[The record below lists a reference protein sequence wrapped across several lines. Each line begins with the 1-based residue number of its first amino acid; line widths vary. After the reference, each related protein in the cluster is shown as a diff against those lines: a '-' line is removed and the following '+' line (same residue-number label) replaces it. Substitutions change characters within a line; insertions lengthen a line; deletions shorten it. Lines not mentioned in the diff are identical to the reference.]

1 MLIDTDSFVTQRIAE
16 DEILEPEKTA
26 LIIIDMMNRFC
37 NPVWLAQGNHQKAEW
52 FARELDY
59 VIPNVT
65 DALHMFRAA
74 GALVVHAVCARWT
87 LDKRDA
93 PLHMRERDYDL
104 FDTPAMSV
112 IDQLAPLP
120 GELLVRKTTGS
131 VFTGTGLE
139 YLLHNAG
146 IENLVLCG
154 QYGSACVFYSLI
166 QSRELNFK
174 KRLWLEDCILYG
186 NETSKHLFPAL
197 VGQHWAVL
205 ANREEVANALAPSAV
220 SVI

>member
-1 MLIDTDSFVTQRIAE
+1 MLIDTDTFVTQRIAE
-16 DEILEPEKTA
+16 DEVLEPEKTA
-26 LIIIDMMNRFC
+26 LVIIDMMNRFC

-104 FDTPAMSV
+104 FDSPAMSV

-166 QSRELNFK
+166 QSREFGFK

-197 VGQHWAVL
+197 VGQHWAIL
-205 ANREEVANALAPSAV
+205 ANRDEVARVLAPATV
-220 SVI
+220 ATG

>member
-1 MLIDTDSFVTQRIAE
+1 MLIDTNDFVTQRIAK
-16 DEILEPEKTA
+16 DDSLEPEKTA

-37 NPVWLAQGNHQKAEW
+37 NPVWLAQGDHERAEW

-65 DALHMFRAA
+65 DALRIFREA
-74 GALVVHAVCARWT
+74 GALIVHAVCARWT

-104 FDTPAMSV
+104 FDTPGMSV
-112 IDQLAPLP
+112 IDQLAPQP
-120 GELLVRKTTGS
+120 GEILIRKTTGS

-139 YLLHNAG
+139 YLLRQAG
-146 IENLVLCG
+146 IENVVLCG

-166 QSRELNFK
+166 QSREFGFQQ
-174 KRLWLEDCILYG
+174 RVWLEDCILYG

-197 VGQHWAVL
+197 VGQHWAKL
-205 ANREEVANALAPSAV
+205 ATREEVGRALAPCAV
-220 SVI
+220 SAG

>member
-1 MLIDTDSFVTQRIAE
+1 MLIDTDSFDTQRLASGE
-16 DEILEPEKTA
+16 VLEPEETA

-65 DALHMFRAA
+65 DALRIFREA

-87 LDKRDA
+87 LDRRDA

-104 FDTPAMSV
+104 FDTPGMSV

-120 GELLVRKTTGS
+120 GEIMIRKTTGS

-139 YLLHNAG
+139 YLLRQAG
-146 IENLVLCG
+146 IENVVLSG

-166 QSRELNFK
+166 QSREFGYK
-174 KRLWLEDCILYG
+174 QRVWLEDCILYN

-197 VGQHWAVL
+197 VGQNWATL
-205 ANREEVANALAPSAV
+205 ATKEEVSRALAATAIPAV
-220 SVI
+220 

>member
-1 MLIDTDSFVTQRIAE
+1 MLIDTDAFVTQRIGE
-16 DEILEPEKTA
+16 DEVLEPEKTA
-26 LIIIDMMNRFC
+26 LVIIDMMNRFC

-65 DALHMFRAA
+65 DALHMFREA
-74 GALVVHAVCARWT
+74 GALIVHAVCARWT
-87 LDKRDA
+87 LDARDA
-93 PLHMRERDYDL
+93 PLHMRDRDYDL
-104 FDTPAMSV
+104 FDSPAMSV

-166 QSRELNFK
+166 QSREFGFK

-197 VGQHWAVL
+197 VGQHWAIL
-205 ANREEVANALAPSAV
+205 ANRDEVARVLAPATV
-220 SVI
+220 ATG

>member
-1 MLIDTDSFVTQRIAE
+1 MLIDTDDFVTQRIAA
-16 DEILEPEKTA
+16 DEVLAPDKTA

-37 NPVWLAQGNHQKAEW
+37 NPVWLAQGNHQRAEW

-65 DALHMFRAA
+65 DALRTFREA

-120 GELLVRKTTGS
+120 GEMLIRKTTGS

-139 YLLHNAG
+139 YLLQQAG
-146 IENLVLCG
+146 IENVALCG

-166 QSRELNFK
+166 QSREFGFT
-174 KRLWLEDCILYG
+174 KRIWLEDCILYSS
-186 NETSKHLFPAL
+186 EVSKHLFPAL
-197 VGQHWAVL
+197 VGQHWATL
-205 ANREEVANALAPSAV
+205 ATREEAARALASTAV
-220 SVI
+220 ATA

>member
-16 DEILEPEKTA
+16 DEVLEPEKTA

-52 FARELDY
+52 FARELSY

-166 QSRELNFK
+166 QSREFGFK
-174 KRLWLEDCILYG
+174 KRFWLEDCILYG

-197 VGQHWAVL
+197 VGQHWAIL
-205 ANREEVANALAPSAV
+205 SNRDEVARALAPAAV
-220 SVI
+220 AAG

>member
-1 MLIDTDSFVTQRIAE
+1 MLIDTNDFVTQRIAK
-16 DEILEPEKTA
+16 DETLEPEKTA

-37 NPVWLAQGNHQKAEW
+37 NPVWLAQGDHERAEW

-65 DALHMFRAA
+65 DALRIFREA

-104 FDTPAMSV
+104 FDTPGMSV
-112 IDQLAPLP
+112 IDQLAPQP
-120 GELLVRKTTGS
+120 GEILIRKTSGS

-139 YLLHNAG
+139 YLLHQAS
-146 IENLVLCG
+146 IENVVLCG

-166 QSRELNFK
+166 QSREFGFQQ
-174 KRLWLEDCILYG
+174 RVWLEDCILYG

-197 VGQHWAVL
+197 VGQHWAKL
-205 ANREEVANALAPSAV
+205 ATRKEVGRALAKLTAV
-220 SVI
+220 AG

>member
-1 MLIDTDSFVTQRIAE
+1 MLIDTDDFTARRIAA

-37 NPVWLAQGNHQKAEW
+37 NPVWLAQGNHQRAEW

-59 VIPNVT
+59 VIPNVS
-65 DALHMFRAA
+65 DALHTFRAA

-104 FDTPAMSV
+104 FDSPAMSV

-120 GELLVRKTTGS
+120 GEILIRKTTGS

-139 YLLHNAG
+139 YLLRQSG
-146 IENLVLCG
+146 IEDVALCG
-154 QYGSACVFYSLI
+154 QYGNACVFYSLI
-166 QSRELNFK
+166 QSREFGFK
-174 KRLWLEDCILYG
+174 QRLWLEDCILYST
-186 NETSKHLFPAL
+186 ETNKHLFPAL
-197 VGQHWAVL
+197 VGQNWATL
-205 ANREEVANALAPSAV
+205 ATGDEVTRALAPVAV
-220 SVI
+220 SAG

>member
-1 MLIDTDSFVTQRIAE
+1 MLIDTDAFVTQRIGE
-16 DEILEPEKTA
+16 DEVLEPEKTA
-26 LIIIDMMNRFC
+26 LVIIDMMNRFC

-74 GALVVHAVCARWT
+74 GALIVHAVCARWT
-87 LDKRDA
+87 LDARDA
-93 PLHMRERDYDL
+93 PLHMRDRDYDL
-104 FDTPAMSV
+104 FDSPAMSV

-166 QSRELNFK
+166 QSREFGFK

-197 VGQHWAVL
+197 VGQHWAIL
-205 ANREEVANALAPSAV
+205 ANRDEVARVLAPATV
-220 SVI
+220 ATG

>member
-93 PLHMRERDYDL
+93 PLHMQERDYDL
-104 FDTPAMSV
+104 FDSPAMSV

-120 GELLVRKTTGS
+120 GELLVRKVTGS

-166 QSRELNFK
+166 QSREFNFK

-205 ANREEVANALAPSAV
+205 ANREEVSRVLTPTAV
-220 SVI
+220 AAG

>member
-1 MLIDTDSFVTQRIAE
+1 MLIDTDDFVTQRIAE
-16 DEILEPEKTA
+16 DEILATEKTA

-37 NPVWLAQGNHQKAEW
+37 NPVWLAQGDHERAEW

-59 VIPNVT
+59 LIPNVT
-65 DALHMFRAA
+65 DALRIFREA

-104 FDTPAMSV
+104 FDTPGMSV

-120 GELLVRKTTGS
+120 GEILIRKTTGS

-139 YLLHNAG
+139 YLLHQAG
-146 IENLVLCG
+146 IENVVLCG

-166 QSRELNFK
+166 QSREFGFQQ
-174 KRLWLEDCILYG
+174 RVWLEDCILYG

-197 VGQHWAVL
+197 VGQHWATL
-205 ANREEVANALAPSAV
+205 ATREEVGRALAKSTAV
-220 SVI
+220 AG